1 MRLLFPFA
9 KRFIAGI
16 NTNDSSVVFK
26 NHLDQNFK
34 VIANLVGEKIQSA
47 EKIETICE
55 TYAEL
60 LDRFSDSDFSISLKL
75 SSIGLDHEYKST
87 VENLTKLVQSASI
100 NKQMIRLD
108 MEDSKYTDQTI
119 EVCKSIYNDYPGS
132 IGITLQAN
140 LNRTERDL
148 EDLKKNGISIRLVK
162 GAYFENDQIAIT
174 DMNQIRQRFLEYSQ
188 LLIADSNVKHS
199 IATHD
204 EPILDNISLNS
215 EMKNHRFEFLYGV
228 RRDLQRRFNNSNEV
242 GLYTPFGEEW
252 VSYTYRRLKEFK
264 NIRFV
269 AKNLIKEK
277 FFIQS

>member
-34 VIANLVGEKIQSA
+34 VIANLVGENIQSV

-87 VENLTKLVQSASI
+87 IENLTKLVQSASI

-119 EVCKSIYNDYPGS
+119 EVCKSIHNDYPGS

-228 RRDLQRRFNNSNEV
+228 RRDLQRRFINSNEV
-242 GLYTPFGEEW
+242 GLYMPFGEEW

-277 FFIQS
+277 

>member
-34 VIANLVGEKIQSA
+34 VIANLVGENIQSV

-87 VENLTKLVQSASI
+87 IENLTKLVQSASI

-119 EVCKSIYNDYPGS
+119 EVCKSIHNDYPGS

-140 LNRTERDL
+140 LYRTERDL

-204 EPILDNISLNS
+204 EPILNSISLNT

-228 RRDLQRRFNNSNEV
+228 RRDLQRRFINSNEV
-242 GLYTPFGEEW
+242 GLYMPFGEEW

-277 FFIQS
+277 

>member
-34 VIANLVGEKIQSA
+34 VIANLVGENIQSA

-75 SSIGLDHEYKST
+75 SSIGLDHEYKT
-87 VENLTKLVQSASI
+87 TMQNLTKLVESASL

-119 EVCKSIYNDYPGS
+119 EVCKSIHNDYPGS

-140 LNRTERDL
+140 LYRTERDL
-148 EDLKKNGISIRLVK
+148 EDLKRNGISIRLVK

-204 EPILDNISLNS
+204 EPILDSISLNS

-228 RRDLQRRFNNSNEV
+228 RRDLQRRFINSNEV
-242 GLYTPFGEEW
+242 GLYMPFGEEW

-277 FFIQS
+277 

>member
-1 MRLLFPFA
+1 MFPFA

-34 VIANLVGEKIQSA
+34 VIANLVGENIQSV

-60 LDRFSDSDFSISLKL
+60 LGSFSDSDFSISLKL
-75 SSIGLDHEYKST
+75 SSIGLDHEYKT
-87 VENLTKLVQSASI
+87 TMQNLTKLVESASL

-119 EVCKSIYNDYPGS
+119 EVCKSIHNDYPGS

-140 LNRTERDL
+140 LYRTERDL
-148 EDLKKNGISIRLVK
+148 EDLKRNGISIRLVK

-204 EPILDNISLNS
+204 EPILNSISLNS
-215 EMKNHRFEFLYGV
+215 EIKNHRFEFLYGV
-228 RRDLQRRFNNSNEV
+228 RRDLQRKFINSNEV
-242 GLYTPFGEEW
+242 GLYMPFGEEW

-277 FFIQS
+277 

>member
-34 VIANLVGEKIQSA
+34 VIANLVGENIQSA

-87 VENLTKLVQSASI
+87 MENLTKLVQSASI

-119 EVCKSIYNDYPGS
+119 EVCKSIHNDYPGS

-174 DMNQIRQRFLEYSQ
+174 DMNQIRQRFLEYSK

-228 RRDLQRRFNNSNEV
+228 RRDLQRRFINSNEV
-242 GLYTPFGEEW
+242 GLYMPFGEEW

-277 FFIQS
+277 

>member
-34 VIANLVGEKIQSA
+34 VIANLVGENIQSA

-119 EVCKSIYNDYPGS
+119 EVCKSIHNDYPGS

-148 EDLKKNGISIRLVK
+148 EDLKRNGISIRLVK

-228 RRDLQRRFNNSNEV
+228 RRDLQRRFINSNEV
-242 GLYTPFGEEW
+242 GLYMPFGEEW

-277 FFIQS
+277 

>member
-1 MRLLFPFA
+1 LRILFPFA

-34 VIANLVGEKIQSA
+34 VIANLVGENIQSV

-60 LDRFSDSDFSISLKL
+60 LGSFSDSDFSISLKL
-75 SSIGLDHEYKST
+75 SSIGLDHEYKT
-87 VENLTKLVQSASI
+87 TMQNLTKLVESASL

-119 EVCKSIYNDYPGS
+119 EVCKSIHNDYPGS

-140 LNRTERDL
+140 LYRTERDL
-148 EDLKKNGISIRLVK
+148 EDLKRNGISIRLVK

-204 EPILDNISLNS
+204 EPILNSISLNS
-215 EMKNHRFEFLYGV
+215 EIKNHRFEFLYGV
-228 RRDLQRRFNNSNEV
+228 RRDLQRKFINSNEV
-242 GLYTPFGEEW
+242 GLYMPFGEEW

-277 FFIQS
+277 

>member
-1 MRLLFPFA
+1 M
-9 KRFIAGI
+9 
-16 NTNDSSVVFK
+16 
-26 NHLDQNFK
+26 
-34 VIANLVGEKIQSA
+34 
-47 EKIETICE
+47 
-55 TYAEL
+55 
-60 LDRFSDSDFSISLKL
+60 
-75 SSIGLDHEYKST
+75 
-87 VENLTKLVQSASI
+87 ENLTKLVQSASI
-100 NKQMIRLD
+100 SKQMIRLD

-119 EVCKSIYNDYPGS
+119 EVCKSIHNDYPGS

-140 LNRTERDL
+140 LYRTERDL
-148 EDLKKNGISIRLVK
+148 EDLKRNGISIRLVK

-204 EPILDNISLNS
+204 EPILYSISLNS

-242 GLYTPFGEEW
+242 GLYMPFGEEW

-277 FFIQS
+277 

>member
-1 MRLLFPFA
+1 MFPFA

-34 VIANLVGEKIQSA
+34 VIANLVGENIQSA

-119 EVCKSIYNDYPGS
+119 EVCKSIHNDYPGS

-148 EDLKKNGISIRLVK
+148 EDLKRNGISIRLVK

-204 EPILDNISLNS
+204 EPILDSISLNS
-215 EMKNHRFEFLYGV
+215 EMKNHCFEFLYGV
-228 RRDLQRRFNNSNEV
+228 RRDLQRRFINSNEV
-242 GLYTPFGEEW
+242 GLYMPFGEEW

-277 FFIQS
+277 

>member
-34 VIANLVGEKIQSA
+34 VIANLVGENIQSA

-87 VENLTKLVQSASI
+87 MENLTKLVQSASI

-119 EVCKSIYNDYPGS
+119 EVCKSIHNDYPGS

-148 EDLKKNGISIRLVK
+148 EDLKRNRISIRLVK

-174 DMNQIRQRFLEYSQ
+174 DMNLIRQRFLEYSQ
-188 LLIADSNVKHS
+188 LLITDSNVKHS

-204 EPILDNISLNS
+204 EPILDSISLNS

-228 RRDLQRRFNNSNEV
+228 RRDLQRRFINSNEV
-242 GLYTPFGEEW
+242 GIYMPFGEEW
-252 VSYTYRRLKEFK
+252 VSYTYRSLKEFE

-277 FFIQS
+277 

>member
-34 VIANLVGEKIQSA
+34 VIANLVGENIQSA

-87 VENLTKLVQSASI
+87 MENLTKLVQSASI

-119 EVCKSIYNDYPGS
+119 EVCKSIHNNYPGS

-204 EPILDNISLNS
+204 EPILNSISLNS

-242 GLYTPFGEEW
+242 GLYMPFGEEW

-277 FFIQS
+277 

>member
-34 VIANLVGEKIQSA
+34 VIANLVGENIQSV

-87 VENLTKLVQSASI
+87 MENLTKLVQSASI

-119 EVCKSIYNDYPGS
+119 EVCKSIHNDYPGS

-204 EPILDNISLNS
+204 EPILNSISLNT

-242 GLYTPFGEEW
+242 GLYMPFGEEW

-277 FFIQS
+277 

>member
-34 VIANLVGEKIQSA
+34 VIANLVGENIQSA

-119 EVCKSIYNDYPGS
+119 EVCKSIHNNYPGS

-148 EDLKKNGISIRLVK
+148 EDLKRNRISIRLVK

-174 DMNQIRQRFLEYSQ
+174 DMNQIRQRFLEYSK

-204 EPILDNISLNS
+204 EPILDSISLNS

-228 RRDLQRRFNNSNEV
+228 RRDLQRRFINSNEV
-242 GLYTPFGEEW
+242 GLYMPFGEEW

-277 FFIQS
+277 

>member
-34 VIANLVGEKIQSA
+34 VIANLVGENIQSA

-87 VENLTKLVQSASI
+87 IENLTKLVQSASI

-119 EVCKSIYNDYPGS
+119 EMCKSIHNDYPGS

-148 EDLKKNGISIRLVK
+148 EDLKRNGISIRLVK

-204 EPILDNISLNS
+204 EPILDSISLNS

-228 RRDLQRRFNNSNEV
+228 RRDLQRRFINSNEV
-242 GLYTPFGEEW
+242 GLYMPFGEEW

-277 FFIQS
+277 

>member
-34 VIANLVGEKIQSA
+34 VIANLVGENIQSA

-87 VENLTKLVQSASI
+87 MENLTKLVQSASI

-119 EVCKSIYNDYPGS
+119 EVCKSIHNDYPGS

-174 DMNQIRQRFLEYSQ
+174 DMNQIRQRFLEYSK

-204 EPILDNISLNS
+204 EPILDSISLNS

-228 RRDLQRRFNNSNEV
+228 RRDLQRRFINSNEV
-242 GLYTPFGEEW
+242 GLYMPFGEEW

-277 FFIQS
+277 

>member
-26 NHLDQNFK
+26 NHLNQNFK
-34 VIANLVGEKIQSA
+34 VIANLVGENIQSA

-87 VENLTKLVQSASI
+87 MENLTKLVQSASI

-119 EVCKSIYNDYPGS
+119 EVCKSIHNDYPGS

-148 EDLKKNGISIRLVK
+148 EDLKRNGISIRLVK

-204 EPILDNISLNS
+204 EPILDSISLNS

-242 GLYTPFGEEW
+242 GLYMPFGEEW

-277 FFIQS
+277 

>member
-34 VIANLVGEKIQSA
+34 VIANLVGENIQSA

-119 EVCKSIYNDYPGS
+119 EVCKSIHNDYPGS

-148 EDLKKNGISIRLVK
+148 EDLKRNGISIRLVK

-204 EPILDNISLNS
+204 EPILNSISFNT

-242 GLYTPFGEEW
+242 GLYMPFGEEW

-277 FFIQS
+277 

>member
-34 VIANLVGEKIQSA
+34 VIANLVGENIQSA

-87 VENLTKLVQSASI
+87 IENLTKLVQSASI

-119 EVCKSIYNDYPGS
+119 EVCKSIHNDYPGS

-140 LNRTERDL
+140 LNRTERDI
-148 EDLKKNGISIRLVK
+148 EDLKRNGISIRLVK

-188 LLIADSNVKHS
+188 LLIADSNVKNS

-204 EPILDNISLNS
+204 EPILNSISFNT

-228 RRDLQRRFNNSNEV
+228 RRDLQRRFINFNEV
-242 GLYTPFGEEW
+242 GLYMPFGEEW

-277 FFIQS
+277 

>member
-16 NTNDSSVVFK
+16 NTNDSSLVFK

-34 VIANLVGEKIQSA
+34 VIANLVGENIQSA

-60 LDRFSDSDFSISLKL
+60 LDRFSDPDFSISLKL
-75 SSIGLDHEYKST
+75 SSIGLDHEYKIT
-87 VENLTKLVQSASI
+87 MENLTKLARSASI

-108 MEDSKYTDQTI
+108 MEDSRYTDQTI
-119 EVCKSIYNDYPGS
+119 EVCKSIQNDYPGS

-140 LNRTERDL
+140 LYRTERDL
-148 EDLKKNGISIRLVK
+148 EELKTNGISIRLVK

-174 DMNQIRQRFLEYSQ
+174 DMNQIRQRFLEYSK

-204 EPILDNISLNS
+204 EPIIDSISLNT

-228 RRDLQRRFNNSNEV
+228 RRDLQRRFINSNEV
-242 GLYTPFGEEW
+242 GLYMPFGEEW

-277 FFIQS
+277 

>member
-1 MRLLFPFA
+1 MFPFA

-34 VIANLVGEKIQSA
+34 VIANLVGENIQSA

-87 VENLTKLVQSASI
+87 MENLTKLVQSASI

-119 EVCKSIYNDYPGS
+119 EVCKSIHNDYPGS

-148 EDLKKNGISIRLVK
+148 EDLKRNRISIRLVK

-204 EPILDNISLNS
+204 EPILDNISLHS
-215 EMKNHRFEFLYGV
+215 EMKNHRFEFLYCV
-228 RRDLQRRFNNSNEV
+228 RRDLQRKFINSNEV
-242 GLYTPFGEEW
+242 GLYMPFGEEW

-277 FFIQS
+277 

>member
-34 VIANLVGEKIQSA
+34 VIANLVGENIQSA

-60 LDRFSDSDFSISLKL
+60 LGSFSDSDFSISLKL
-75 SSIGLDHEYKST
+75 SSIGLDHEYKT
-87 VENLTKLVQSASI
+87 TMQNLTKLVESASI

-119 EVCKSIYNDYPGS
+119 EVCKSIHNDYPGS

-148 EDLKKNGISIRLVK
+148 EDLKRNGISIRLVK

-204 EPILDNISLNS
+204 EPILDSISLNS

-228 RRDLQRRFNNSNEV
+228 RRDLQRRFINSNEV
-242 GLYTPFGEEW
+242 GLYMPFGEEW

-277 FFIQS
+277 

>member
-1 MRLLFPFA
+1 LRLLFPFA

-34 VIANLVGEKIQSA
+34 VIANLVGENIQSA

-119 EVCKSIYNDYPGS
+119 EVCKSIHNDYPGS

-174 DMNQIRQRFLEYSQ
+174 DMNLIRQRFLEYSQ
-188 LLIADSNVKHS
+188 LLITDSNVKHS

-204 EPILDNISLNS
+204 EPILDSISLNS

-228 RRDLQRRFNNSNEV
+228 RRDLQRRFINSNEV
-242 GLYTPFGEEW
+242 GLYMPFGEEW

-277 FFIQS
+277 

>member
-34 VIANLVGEKIQSA
+34 VIANLVGENIQSV

-87 VENLTKLVQSASI
+87 MENLTKLVQSASI

-119 EVCKSIYNDYPGS
+119 EVCKSIHNDYPGS

-148 EDLKKNGISIRLVK
+148 EDLKRNGISIRLVK

-204 EPILDNISLNS
+204 EPILDSISLNS

-228 RRDLQRRFNNSNEV
+228 RRDLQRRFINSNEV
-242 GLYTPFGEEW
+242 GLYMPFGEEW

-277 FFIQS
+277 

>member
-1 MRLLFPFA
+1 LRLLFPFA

-34 VIANLVGEKIQSA
+34 VIANLVGENIQSA

-87 VENLTKLVQSASI
+87 MENLTKLVQSASI

-119 EVCKSIYNDYPGS
+119 EVCKSIHNDYPGS

-204 EPILDNISLNS
+204 EPILDSISLNS

-228 RRDLQRRFNNSNEV
+228 RRDLQRRFINSNEV
-242 GLYTPFGEEW
+242 GLYMPFGEEW

-277 FFIQS
+277 

>member
-34 VIANLVGEKIQSA
+34 VIANLVGENIQSA

-87 VENLTKLVQSASI
+87 IENLTKLVQSASI

-119 EVCKSIYNDYPGS
+119 EVCKSIHNDYPGS

-188 LLIADSNVKHS
+188 LLITDSNVKHS

-204 EPILDNISLNS
+204 EPILNSISLNS

-228 RRDLQRRFNNSNEV
+228 RRDLQRRFINSNEV
-242 GLYTPFGEEW
+242 GLYMPFGEEW

-277 FFIQS
+277 

>member
-1 MRLLFPFA
+1 LRLLFPFA

-34 VIANLVGEKIQSA
+34 VIANLVGENIQSA

-87 VENLTKLVQSASI
+87 IENLTKLVESASI

-119 EVCKSIYNDYPGS
+119 EVCKSIHNNYPGS

-148 EDLKKNGISIRLVK
+148 EDLKRNRISIRLVK

-174 DMNQIRQRFLEYSQ
+174 DMNQIRQRFLEYSK

-204 EPILDNISLNS
+204 EPILDSISLNS

-228 RRDLQRRFNNSNEV
+228 RRDLQRRFINSNEV
-242 GLYTPFGEEW
+242 GLYMPFGEEW

-277 FFIQS
+277 

>member
-119 EVCKSIYNDYPGS
+119 EVCKSIHNDYPGS

-148 EDLKKNGISIRLVK
+148 EDLKRNGISIRLVK
-162 GAYFENDQIAIT
+162 WAYLENDQIAIT
-174 DMNQIRQRFLEYSQ
+174 DMNQIRQRFLEYSK

-204 EPILDNISLNS
+204 EPILDSISLNS

-228 RRDLQRRFNNSNEV
+228 RRDLQRRFINSNEV
-242 GLYTPFGEEW
+242 GLYMPFGEEW

-277 FFIQS
+277 

>member
-34 VIANLVGEKIQSA
+34 VIANLVGENIQSV

-87 VENLTKLVQSASI
+87 MENLTKLVQSASI

-119 EVCKSIYNDYPGS
+119 EVCKSIHNDYPGS

-199 IATHD
+199 IGTHD
-204 EPILDNISLNS
+204 EPILNSISLNT

-228 RRDLQRRFNNSNEV
+228 RRDLQRRFINSNEV
-242 GLYTPFGEEW
+242 GLYMPFGEEW

-277 FFIQS
+277 

>member
-34 VIANLVGEKIQSA
+34 VIANLVGENIQSA

-87 VENLTKLVQSASI
+87 IENLTKLVQSASI

-119 EVCKSIYNDYPGS
+119 EVCKSIHNDYPGS

-148 EDLKKNGISIRLVK
+148 EELKSNGISIRLVK
-162 GAYFENDQIAIT
+162 GAYFEDDQIAIT
-174 DMNQIRQRFLEYSQ
+174 DMNQIRDKFLDYAK
-188 LLIADSNVKHS
+188 LLIVDKNVKHS

-204 EPILDNISLNS
+204 EPILDSISLNS
-215 EMKNHRFEFLYGV
+215 EIKNHRFEFLYGV

-242 GLYTPFGEEW
+242 GLYMPFGEEW

-277 FFIQS
+277 

>member
-34 VIANLVGEKIQSA
+34 VIANLVGENIQSA
-47 EKIETICE
+47 EKIKTICE

-119 EVCKSIYNDYPGS
+119 EVCKSIHNDYPGS

-204 EPILDNISLNS
+204 EPILDSISLNS

-228 RRDLQRRFNNSNEV
+228 RRDLQRRFINSNEV
-242 GLYTPFGEEW
+242 GLYMPFGEEW

-277 FFIQS
+277 

>member
-16 NTNDSSVVFK
+16 NTNDSSLVFK

-34 VIANLVGEKIQSA
+34 VIANLVGENIQSA

-60 LDRFSDSDFSISLKL
+60 LDRFSDPDFSISLKL
-75 SSIGLDHEYKST
+75 SSIGLDHEYKIT
-87 VENLTKLVQSASI
+87 MENLTKLVRSASI

-108 MEDSKYTDQTI
+108 MEDSRYTDQTI
-119 EVCKSIYNDYPGS
+119 EVCKSIQNDYPGS

-140 LNRTERDL
+140 LYRTERDL
-148 EDLKKNGISIRLVK
+148 EELKNNGISIRLVK

-174 DMNQIRQRFLEYSQ
+174 DMNQIRQRFLEYSK

-204 EPILDNISLNS
+204 ELIIDSISLNT

-228 RRDLQRRFNNSNEV
+228 RRDLQRRFINSNEV
-242 GLYTPFGEEW
+242 GLYMPFGEEW

-277 FFIQS
+277 

>member
-34 VIANLVGEKIQSA
+34 VIANLVGENIQSA

-87 VENLTKLVQSASI
+87 MENLTKLVQLASI

-119 EVCKSIYNDYPGS
+119 EVCKSIHNDYPGS

-174 DMNQIRQRFLEYSQ
+174 DMNQIRQRFLEYSE

-204 EPILDNISLNS
+204 EPILNSISFNT

-242 GLYTPFGEEW
+242 GLYMPFGEEW

-277 FFIQS
+277 

>member
-34 VIANLVGEKIQSA
+34 VIANLVGENIQSA

-87 VENLTKLVQSASI
+87 MENLTKLVQLASI

-119 EVCKSIYNDYPGS
+119 EVCKSIHNDYPGS

-148 EDLKKNGISIRLVK
+148 EDLKMNGISIRLVK
-162 GAYFENDQIAIT
+162 GAYLENDQIAIT
-174 DMNQIRQRFLEYSQ
+174 DMNQIRQRFLEYSK

-204 EPILDNISLNS
+204 EPILDSISLNS

-228 RRDLQRRFNNSNEV
+228 RRDLQRRFINSNEV
-242 GLYTPFGEEW
+242 GLYMPFGEEW

-277 FFIQS
+277 

>member
-34 VIANLVGEKIQSA
+34 VIANLVGENIQSA

-119 EVCKSIYNDYPGS
+119 EVCKSIHNDYPGS

-148 EDLKKNGISIRLVK
+148 EDLKRNGISIRLVK

-204 EPILDNISLNS
+204 EPILNSISLNS
-215 EMKNHRFEFLYGV
+215 EIKNHRFEFLYGV
-228 RRDLQRRFNNSNEV
+228 RRDLQRKFINSNEV
-242 GLYTPFGEEW
+242 GLYMPFGEEW

-277 FFIQS
+277 

>member
-34 VIANLVGEKIQSA
+34 VIANLVGENIQSA

-87 VENLTKLVQSASI
+87 MENLTKLVQLASI

-119 EVCKSIYNDYPGS
+119 EVCKSIHNDYPGS

-204 EPILDNISLNS
+204 EPILNSISLNT

-228 RRDLQRRFNNSNEV
+228 RRDLQRRFINSNEV
-242 GLYTPFGEEW
+242 GLYMPFGEEW

-277 FFIQS
+277 